1 MIEHHVNGIELLT
14 EDRGNAPIYL
24 SAFLFDNVYVYQQHY
39 DNIPYVK
46 SDTISM

>member
-24 SAFLFDNVYVYQQHY
+24 SAFLFDNVYIN
-39 DNIPYVK
+39 NIMITYPIL
-46 SDTISM
+46 SLIP